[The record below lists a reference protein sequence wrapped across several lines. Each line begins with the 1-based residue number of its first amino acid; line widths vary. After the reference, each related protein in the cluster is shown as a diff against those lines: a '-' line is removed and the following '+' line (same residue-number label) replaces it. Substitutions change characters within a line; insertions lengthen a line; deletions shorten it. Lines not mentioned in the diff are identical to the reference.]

1 MAGSTTFIDCTDLDA
16 FRVFGDY
23 ADLLRNRTSFNET
36 LLRGCQK
43 PICRALWG
51 FGVPDLSG
59 IGVAIGYVLSIAIST
74 ALCLLVAF
82 GLPPSASPAPESPA
96 PETKTRPAS
105 RSILI
110 SGLSSYFD
118 SAVYFSLAI
127 QIATITIL
135 APKDLETAPSSIGYY
150 EIRIAGLVST
160 LSLLPLLT
168 PVVVLLLYDHDHD
181 HHRIVSSPA
190 PQNAEKTNMNDNPNN
205 EQQIPHQ
212 NTTLFKKENRHP
224 YRLSI
229 LGVTVLASVYT
240 FLSQSIRYWSP
251 STLGDHKGDG
261 GKTEISTE
269 ESGVLW
275 NICFG
280 DLEGP
285 SFTAVEHITLG
296 AFHMIAS
303 IVVVL
308 FTSALLV
315 PVLVRR
321 VVELHEHDEDEEAS
335 GEETKTTGF
344 GRILAFT
351 ERSVKRMSELVE
363 DNVWARVFLV
373 VVAFCLTVPLLWGF
387 FRLRDIQTSLALAVG
402 GSYEGNDWGFGQ
414 IMAIAVFS
422 PVGAEM
428 LFVWAQRRLEGHDT
442 NPGQQEQNGNTEP
455 KEPDGGNADTQ
466 TGESTLEIQGRD
478 RMKTWPW

>member
-36 LLRGCQK
+36 LLRGCRK

-82 GLPPSASPAPESPA
+82 RLPPSASPAPESPA
-96 PETKTRPAS
+96 PETETKTRPPS
-105 RSILI
+105 KSILI
-110 SGLSSYFD
+110 SGLSSYFE

-168 PVVVLLLYDHDHD
+168 PVVVLLLYDHDY
-181 HHRIVSSPA
+181 
-190 PQNAEKTNMNDNPNN
+190 E
-205 EQQIPHQ
+205 PHQ
-212 NTTLFKKENRHP
+212 NTTLLKKENRHP

-229 LGVTVLASVYT
+229 LGVTVLSSVYT

-261 GKTEISTE
+261 GKTDISTE
-269 ESGVLW
+269 EWG
-275 NICFG
+275 
-280 DLEGP
+280 GP

-296 AFHMIAS
+296 AFHMTAS
-303 IVVVL
+303 IVVVI

-315 PVLVRR
+315 PVFVRR
-321 VVELHEHDEDEEAS
+321 VAELSEHDDEHEEAS
-335 GEETKTTGF
+335 GEETKAAGL
-344 GRILAFT
+344 GRKILTFT

-363 DNVWARVFLV
+363 ENVWARVSLV
-373 VVAFCLTVPLLWGF
+373 FVVFCLTVPLLWGF

-428 LFVWAQRRLEGHDT
+428 LFVWARRRLEGHDT
-442 NPGQQEQNGNTEP
+442 NPGQQEQDGNTEL
-455 KEPDGGNADTQ
+455 KEPDSGNADTQ
-466 TGESTLEIQGRD
+466 VGESTLEVQGRD

>member
-1 MAGSTTFIDCTDLDA
+1 MAGSTPFIDCSDLDT

-36 LLRGCQK
+36 LLRVCQK

-82 GLPPSASPAPESPA
+82 RRPPSASPG
-96 PETKTRPAS
+96 PETETRPPP

-110 SGLSSYFD
+110 SGLYSYFE

-168 PVVVLLLYDHDHD
+168 PVVILLLYDHDHHS
-181 HHRIVSSPA
+181 HHIVPSPA
-190 PQNAEKTNMNDNPNN
+190 PQTAEKTNANDNPNN
-205 EQQIPHQ
+205 EQQKPNQ
-212 NTTLFKKENRHP
+212 NTTILKKENRHP
-224 YRLSI
+224 YRLSV

-261 GKTEISTE
+261 GETDISNE
-269 ESGVLW
+269 EWGVLW
-275 NICFG
+275 DVCFG
-280 DLEGP
+280 DLEGT
-285 SFTAVEHITLG
+285 SFSPVDHVALG

-308 FTSALLV
+308 FTAALLV
-315 PVLVRR
+315 HVLVRR
-321 VVELHEHDEDEEAS
+321 VAELHDERDQT
-335 GEETKTTGF
+335 GEEEKSQGL
-344 GRILAFT
+344 GRIIRFA
-351 ERSVKRMSELVE
+351 ERSVERVNKLVKE
-363 DNVWARVFLV
+363 SSWARVLLV
-373 VVAFCLTVPLLWGF
+373 FVAFCLTVPLLWGF

-402 GSYEGNDWGFGQ
+402 GNYEGNDWGFGQ
-414 IMAIAVFS
+414 VMAIAIFF
-422 PVGAEM
+422 PVLTEM
-428 LFVWAQRRLEGHDT
+428 LFVWARRRLEGNDA
-442 NPGQQEQNGNTEP
+442 NPGQQERDGNTEP
-455 KEPDGGNADTQ
+455 KEPDSGNADTQ
-466 TGESTLEIQGRD
+466 VGESTLEIQGSD

>member
-1 MAGSTTFIDCTDLDA
+1 MKFALSSPTHGNRTAAHNMAGSTTFIDCTDLDA

-59 IGVAIGYVLSIAIST
+59 IGVTIGYVLSIAIST

-82 GLPPSASPAPESPA
+82 RRPPSASPAS
-96 PETKTRPAS
+96 ETETRPPS
-105 RSILI
+105 KSILV
-110 SGLSSYFD
+110 SGLSSYFE

-168 PVVVLLLYDHDHD
+168 PVIVLLLYDHDY
-181 HHRIVSSPA
+181 
-190 PQNAEKTNMNDNPNN
+190 E
-205 EQQIPHQ
+205 PHQ
-212 NTTLFKKENRHP
+212 NTTPFKKENRHP

-261 GKTEISTE
+261 GKTDISTE
-269 ESGVLW
+269 EWGVLW

-285 SFTAVEHITLG
+285 SFTAGEHITLG
-296 AFHMIAS
+296 AFHMTAS

-315 PVLVRR
+315 PVVVRR
-321 VVELHEHDEDEEAS
+321 VAELNEHDDEDEEA
-335 GEETKTTGF
+335 GEEETETTGF
-344 GRILAFT
+344 GRRIVAFT

-363 DNVWARVFLV
+363 ENVWARVFLV

-428 LFVWAQRRLEGHDT
+428 LFVW
-442 NPGQQEQNGNTEP
+442 
-455 KEPDGGNADTQ
+455 
-466 TGESTLEIQGRD
+466 
-478 RMKTWPW
+478 